1 MQFNLVSIGEII
13 IALGLSLKAEQFG
26 GIVQYLSLLSLVP
39 FFIDKKN
46 KSNFLILILIC
57 PITFFLVSSPKPQ
70 LLFCISTLIFIFL
83 IEKANK
89 IKIDQLKIIFPITI
103 LILSINSLTKYSFLL
118 SSFLMGAYLLSIM
131 VKKTIYIFN
140 YFYLNYF
147 FYNFFA

>member
-70 LLFCISTLIFIFL
+70 LLFCISTFLIFIFL

-131 VKKTIYIFN
+131 VKKLLYIQ
-140 YFYLNYF
+140 LLLS
-147 FYNFFA
+147 